1 MTEPTNRRTFL
12 KASAA
17 SVAASAV
24 VLPGAY
30 AAGNE
35 VLKVGLVGCGER
47 GTGAAKQAMRADPKV
62 KLVAMC
68 DAFEDRL
75 QGSLGNLRN
84 IKDIAAKIDVAP
96 DRCYDGFDGY
106 KKLLASDVDVVLL
119 TTPPGFRPIHLK
131 AAVEA
136 GKHVFC
142 EKPVAVDVPGIKSV
156 LESAKL
162 AKQKGTGLCSGY
174 CWRYDQ
180 AKRETVKRIHGGD
193 IGDVMAIHATYFTGP
208 IWDRGGRDKFTSME
222 YQMRNWYYFTWLS
235 GDFIVE
241 QHCHN
246 FDKANW
252 VLKGA
257 VPIAAS
263 GVGGRQV
270 RVEPRFGNIYDH
282 FACTLEFPGG
292 VKLFSACRQIPG
304 CPSDVNDHV
313 FGTKGQAQL
322 MRHTVSPIGAKP
334 WEFEGE
340 GKDMYQVEHDE
351 LFASIRAG
359 KPINDGESAA
369 HSSSLAIFAREA
381 AYSGERLTWKKFWA
395 SERSLAPKTY
405 AWTDNP
411 VPGVPQPGNYKF
423 A

>member
-1 MTEPTNRRTFL
+1 MMTEPTSRRAFL

-24 VLPGAY
+24 LPGAY
-30 AAGNE
+30 AAGND
-35 VLKVGLVGCGER
+35 VLRVGLVGCGGR
-47 GTGAAKQAMRADPKV
+47 GTGAAREALRADPNV

-68 DAFEDRL
+68 DAFMDNL
-75 QGSLGNLRN
+75 QKSRSNLQS
-84 IKDIAAKIDVAP
+84 IKDIKHKVEVAP
-96 DRCYDGFDGY
+96 ERCFDGFDGY
-106 KKLLASDVDVVLL
+106 KKLLECVDVVLL
-119 TTPPGFRPIHLK
+119 ATPPGFRPLHLR

-156 LESAKL
+156 IESAKL
-162 AKQKGTGLCSGY
+162 AKEKGTGLCSGY
-174 CWRYDQ
+174 CWRYDR
-180 AKRETVKRIHGGD
+180 AKRETVKRIHDGM
-193 IGDVMAIHATYFTGP
+193 IGDVQVIHATYLTGP
-208 IWDRGGRDKFTSME
+208 LWDRAPHDKYGTME
-222 YQMRNWYYFTWLS
+222 YQMRNWYYFSWLS

-252 VLKGA
+252 VLRGA
-257 VPIAAS
+257 VPVSAV

-270 RVEPRFGNIYDH
+270 RTAERFGNIYDH

-292 VKLFSACRQIPG
+292 VKLFSACRQIAG
-304 CPSDVNDHV
+304 CSGDVNDHV

-322 MRHTVSPIGAKP
+322 MKHTVTPTQGEG

-340 GKDMYQVEHDE
+340 SKDMYQVEHDE

-359 KPINDGESAA
+359 KPINDGEAAA
-369 HSSSLAIFAREA
+369 HSSAMAIFAREA
-381 AYSGERLTWKKFWA
+381 AYSGERITWKKFMA
-395 SERSLAPKTY
+395 SEKSLAPKAY
-405 AWTDNP
+405 AWADNP
-411 VPGVPQPGNYKF
+411 VPGVPMPGVYKF
-423 A
+423 V

>member
-1 MTEPTNRRTFL
+1 MMTEPTSRRAFL

-24 VLPGAY
+24 LPGAY
-30 AAGNE
+30 AAGND
-35 VLKVGLVGCGER
+35 VLRVGLVGCGGR
-47 GTGAAKQAMRADPKV
+47 GTGAAREALRADPNV

-68 DAFEDRL
+68 DAFMDNL
-75 QGSLGNLRN
+75 QKSRSNLQS
-84 IKDIAAKIDVAP
+84 IKDIKHKVDVTP
-96 DRCYDGFDGY
+96 DRCFDGFDGY
-106 KKLLASDVDVVLL
+106 KKLLECVDVVLL
-119 TTPPGFRPIHLK
+119 ATPPGFRPLHLR

-156 LESAKL
+156 IESAKL
-162 AKQKGTGLCSGY
+162 AKEKGTGLCSGY
-174 CWRYDQ
+174 CWRYDR
-180 AKRETVKRIHGGD
+180 AKRETVKRIHDGM
-193 IGDVMAIHATYFTGP
+193 IGDVQVIHATYLTGP
-208 IWDRGGRDKFTSME
+208 LWDRAPHDKYGTME
-222 YQMRNWYYFTWLS
+222 YQMRNWYYFSWLS

-252 VLKGA
+252 VLRGA
-257 VPIAAS
+257 VPVSAV

-270 RVEPRFGNIYDH
+270 RTAERFGNIYDH

-292 VKLFSACRQIPG
+292 VKLFSACRQIAG
-304 CPSDVNDHV
+304 CSGDVNDHV

-322 MRHTVSPIGAKP
+322 MKHTVTPTQGEG

-340 GKDMYQVEHDE
+340 SKDMYQVEHDE

-359 KPINDGESAA
+359 KPINDGEAAA
-369 HSSSLAIFAREA
+369 HSSAMAIFAREA
-381 AYSGERLTWKKFWA
+381 AYSGERITWKKFMA
-395 SERSLAPKTY
+395 SEKSLAPKAY
-405 AWTDNP
+405 AWADNP
-411 VPGVPQPGNYKF
+411 VPGVPMPGVYKF
-423 A
+423 V

>member
-180 AKRETVKRIHGGD
+180 PKRETVKRIHGGD